1 MLKKLSSVLV
11 LALALGGQHFIVSSA
26 FAQDSTAPAADSTPA
41 TDSAPAD
48 AAAPADATTDAVPAP
63 DASSAEVSSAS
74 NAIDA
79 AANRT
84 KAESK
89 FGFKKMVEEGDVV
102 SHTVLGLMLIMSA
115 ATWYVGAVKLLVQA
129 KILSQ
134 GKDAR
139 RVWESKTLQEGVNN
153 LKADSAFRAIAEDG
167 LKALKHHDGKLTDKI
182 DLESWVS
189 MSIQRSVASITND
202 LQAGMAILAT
212 VASSSPFVG
221 LLGTVWGIINAL
233 IVIAESG
240 QPSID
245 KVAGPVGEAL
255 IMTAIGLGV
264 AVPAVF
270 MYNWLVRRNKI
281 VTEALNAFAAD
292 VHAYLVVGVH
302 GGDK

>member
-11 LALALGGQHFIVSSA
+11 FALALGGQNFVLSSA
-26 FAQDSTAPAADSTPA
+26 FAQDTAAPAAESAPAAD
-41 TDSAPAD
+41 
-48 AAAPADATTDAVPAP
+48 AVAPAP
-63 DASSAEVSSAS
+63 DASSTEASSGEASSAT

-79 AANRT
+79 ANAST
-84 KAESK
+84 KKESK

-115 ATWYVGAVKLLVQA
+115 ATWYVGAVKLLVQS

-134 GKDAR
+134 GKEAR
-139 RVWESKTLQEGVNN
+139 KVWDSKTLQEGVNS
-153 LKADSAFRAIAEDG
+153 LKTDSAFRAIAEDG
-167 LKALKHHDGKLTDKI
+167 LRALKHHDGKLTDKI

-189 MSIQRSVASITND
+189 MSIQRSVSSITND